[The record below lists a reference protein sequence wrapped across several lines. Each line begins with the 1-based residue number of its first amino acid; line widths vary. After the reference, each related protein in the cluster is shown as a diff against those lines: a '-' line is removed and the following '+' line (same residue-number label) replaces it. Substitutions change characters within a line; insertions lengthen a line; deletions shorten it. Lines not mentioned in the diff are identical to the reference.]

1 MSTVNST
8 DKLSVQRNNIK
19 NSHETLSPSE
29 LEKNIN
35 MFNRAMQDKN
45 SPNSDRASHNSL
57 NNSADSFSTNK
68 DLGDKGMKEISQ
80 IRNSNLFSLNTEQEK
95 KEHTSDLKN
104 ITKEETDLLNSDI
117 QQKDSNKENS
127 SKMSDLGTIFS
138 SLMSGSQSPTSGQV
152 SATLAPTDTNAVL
165 DKALSDGLVEKIL
178 VSDPKFS
185 NTSEVR
191 IILSQNSVLSGTEIV
206 LKRAAD
212 GLLAVEINA
221 RNSDQHQRIVGVRN
235 EIIDSLEKHEK
246 GYVKLVI
253 SNQEERQSQN
263 QEN

>member
-8 DKLSVQRNNIK
+8 DKLSVLRNNIK

-29 LEKNIN
+29 LDKNIN
-35 MFNRAMQDKN
+35 MFNRAMQDKTGQA
-45 SPNSDRASHNSL
+45 SDRAYHNSL
-57 NNSADSFSTNK
+57 NNNADSFSTNK

-80 IRNSNLFSLNTEQEK
+80 INNSNLFSLNTEQEK

-127 SKMSDLGTIFS
+127 SKMSDLGAIFS
-138 SLMSGSQSPTSGQV
+138 SLMSGSQSQT

-212 GLLAVEINA
+212 GLLAVEIKA